1 MEKVETSLFDG
12 VTDEEYARMTE
23 CFKTT
28 LKTHRKGEEVAMPP
42 GRVGVVHRG
51 RISLMKTDESGVRT
65 IFEQLGEGGV
75 FGSMLGIAGGDTGF
89 FLIAEEDCDVLY
101 VDYDHIMKR
110 CPNACTYHSTI
121 VRNLVRLMA
130 EKTQALSEH
139 LEVLS
144 HRTTREKL
152 LAYFRLL
159 AAKTHSQY
167 FTLPFSQTNL
177 ADYLCVDRSA
187 MLRELAGMH
196 RDGLVEVDRRNI
208 KLNLHKAQG

>member
-1 MEKVETSLFDG
+1 MDKVESSLFDG
-12 VTDEEYARMTE
+12 ITDEEYARMTE

-28 LKTHRKGEEVAMPP
+28 LKTHRKGEEVAMPQ

-51 RISLMKTDESGVRT
+51 RISVMKTDVNGVRT

-75 FGSMLGIAGGDTGF
+75 FGAMLSIAGADTNF
-89 FLIAEEDCDVLY
+89 FLVAEEDCGVLY

-110 CPNACTYHSTI
+110 CPKACAYHSTI

-139 LEVLS
+139 LEILS

-152 LAYFRLL
+152 LAYFRML
-159 AAKTHSQY
+159 AAKSRSSY

-177 ADYLCVDRSA
+177 ADYICVDRSA
-187 MLRELAGMH
+187 MLRELANM
-196 RDGLVEVDRRNI
+196 RREGLVEIDRRNV
-208 KLNLHKAQG
+208 KLNLHKAL

>member
-1 MEKVETSLFDG
+1 MEKVASALFDG
-12 VTDEEYARMTE
+12 ITDEEYARMTE

-28 LKTHRKGEEVAMPP
+28 LKNHRKGEEVAMPQ

-51 RISLMKTDESGVRT
+51 RISVMKTDEDGART

-75 FGSMLGIAGGDTGF
+75 FGAMLSVAGSDAGL
-89 FLIAEEDCDVLY
+89 FLVAEEDCSVLY

-110 CPNACTYHSTI
+110 CPNACAYHSTI

-139 LEVLS
+139 LEILS
-144 HRTTREKL
+144 RRSTREKL

-159 AAKTHSQY
+159 AAKHRSQY

-196 RDGLVEVDRRNI
+196 RDGLVEIDRRNV
-208 KLNLHKAQG
+208 KLNLHKAL